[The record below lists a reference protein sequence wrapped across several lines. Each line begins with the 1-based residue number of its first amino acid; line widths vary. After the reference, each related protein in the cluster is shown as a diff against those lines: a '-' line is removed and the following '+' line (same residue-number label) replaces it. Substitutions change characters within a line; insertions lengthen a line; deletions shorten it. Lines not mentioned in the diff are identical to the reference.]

1 MACKAD
7 KEAVAR
13 FWAAHDMGEVPIWG
27 IDAPLNQLID
37 GEGRRFEEVETNIWG
52 RLDPAGS
59 RNVLYLG
66 TGKHGDRI
74 TLRALYVKVEDGR
87 WLNANTGGE
96 APFPEERM
104 ASW

>member
-1 MACKAD
+1 MASEAD
-7 KEAVAR
+7 KELVAR
-13 FWAAHDMGEVPIWG
+13 FRAAHDVREIPIWG

-52 RLDPAGS
+52 RLAPVGT
-59 RNVLYLG
+59 REVLYLG

-74 TLRALYVKVEDGR
+74 TLRALYVKAEGGR
-87 WLNANTGGE
+87 WLNANTGAE
-96 APFPEERM
+96 APFPNERM